1 MKRFIVILLALSL
14 LFVSASAEDL
24 AALSVDQLRELV
36 RLANAE
42 IVSRQEWTGTDVPAG
57 QWVVGEDIPAGNYSI
72 SLVDGEGAYLRIRD
86 ASGWLVT
93 SGGVRSEKDA
103 IGKISLSAGFVVEI
117 EDGVL
122 RFGPAKALVF

>member
-1 MKRFIVILLALSL
+1 MKRFFAILLAF
-14 LFVSASAEDL
+14 LFLVGSAFAEDL
-24 AALSVDQLRELV
+24 SSLSVDQLRELIH
-36 RLANAE
+36 LANAE
-42 IVSRQEWTGTDVPAG
+42 IISRQEWTGTDVPSG

-72 SLVDGEGAYLRIRD
+72 SVMDGKGAYLRIRD

-93 SGGVRSEKDA
+93 SGGVRDEKDS
-103 IGKISLSAGFVVEI
+103 IGKISLSSGFVVEI